1 MELSVFNSKGE
12 DTGRKVTLSDAV
24 FGHEPNEHVMYL
36 DVKQYL
42 ANQRQGT
49 HKSKELAEISRTTK
63 KLKKQKG
70 TGGARAG
77 SMKSGVFIGGGR
89 MFGPRP
95 RDYGFKLNKK
105 TKRVAR
111 LSALSVLAREGKV
124 ALVENLTLSAP
135 RTKDFVAILDGLK
148 LNNGRKTLYVAAE
161 ADKNLLLSARNVQK
175 VKIATPVALN
185 THDLLNTDTLLLS
198 EDGLRSLEQ
207 LYTANN
213 SAE

>member
-1 MELSVFNSKGE
+1 MELAVYNIKGE
-12 DTGRKVTLSDAV
+12 DTGRKVTLSDAI
-24 FGHEPNEHVMYL
+24 FGLEVNEHVMWL

-49 HKSKELAEISRTTK
+49 HKSKQRAEIARTTK

-77 SMKSGVFIGGGR
+77 SMKSGVFVGGGR
-89 MFGPRP
+89 IFGPEP

-111 LSALSVLAREGKV
+111 LSALSSLAKDGKI
-124 ALVENLTLSAP
+124 ALVENISLSAP
-135 RTKDFVAILDGLK
+135 RTKDFLAILDGLK
-148 LNNGRKTLYVAAE
+148 LNNGKKTLLVTGE
-161 ADKNLLLSARNVQK
+161 VEKNVVLSARNLQK
-175 VKIATPVALN
+175 VTVATPVALN
-185 THDLLNTDTLLLS
+185 THDLLNTDTLLIS
-198 EDGLRSLEQ
+198 EAGLASLNQ
-207 LYTANN
+207 LYT

>member
-1 MELSVFNSKGE
+1 MELAVYNLKGE
-12 DTGRKVTLSDAV
+12 DTGRKVTLSDAI
-24 FGHEPNEHVMYL
+24 FGLEVNEHVMYL

-49 HKSKELAEISRTTK
+49 HKSKQRNEVHGTTK

-77 SMKSGVFIGGGR
+77 SMKSGVFVGGGR
-89 MFGPRP
+89 MFGPQP

-111 LSALSVLAREGKV
+111 LSALSSLAKDGKISV
-124 ALVENLTLSAP
+124 VENIAMTAP

-148 LNNGRKTLYVAAE
+148 LTNGKKTMLVTGE
-161 ADKNLLLSARNVQK
+161 VNKNVILSARNLQK
-175 VKIATPVALN
+175 VKVSTPIGLN
-185 THDLLNTDTLLLS
+185 THDLLNTDTLLIS
-198 EDGLRSLEQ
+198 EDGMASLVE
-207 LYTANN
+207 LYSTA
-213 SAE
+213 E

>member
-1 MELSVFNSKGE
+1 MELSVYNIKGE
-12 DTGRKVTLSDAV
+12 DTGRKVTLSDAI
-24 FGHEPNEHVMYL
+24 FGLEPNEHVMYL

-49 HKSKELAEISRTTK
+49 HKSKQRHEVQGTTK

-77 SMKSGVFIGGGR
+77 SMKSPVFIGGGR
-89 MFGPRP
+89 VFGPQP

-111 LSALSVLAREGKV
+111 LSALSTLAQEGKV
-124 ALVENLTLSAP
+124 ALVETITLDAP
-135 RTKDFVAILDGLK
+135 RTKDFLSILTGLK
-148 LNNGRKTLYVAAE
+148 LNNGKKTLLVTGE
-161 ADKNLLLSARNVQK
+161 ANKNVLLSARNIQK
-175 VKIATPVALN
+175 VTVATPIALN

-198 EDGLRSLEQ
+198 EDGLKSLEQ
-207 LYTANN
+207 LYTP
-213 SAE
+213 AE

>member
-1 MELSVFNSKGE
+1 MELTVYSIKGE

-49 HKSKELAEISRTTK
+49 HKSKQRNEVHGTTK

-77 SMKSGVFIGGGR
+77 SMKSGVFVGGGR
-89 MFGPRP
+89 MFGPQP

-105 TKRVAR
+105 TKRLAR
-111 LSALSVLAREGKV
+111 LSALSTLAKDGKV
-124 ALVENLTLSAP
+124 ALVENIALTSP
-135 RTKDFVAILDGLK
+135 RTKDFVAILDSLK
-148 LNNGRKTLYVAAE
+148 LNNGRKTLLVTGE
-161 ADKNLLLSARNVQK
+161 VNKNVVLSSRNVQRVK
-175 VKIATPVALN
+175 VATPVALN

-198 EDGLRSLEQ
+198 EDGLQSLIQ
-207 LYTANN
+207 LYSTA
-213 SAE
+213 E

>member
-1 MELSVFNSKGE
+1 MELAVYNLKGE
-12 DTGRKVTLSDAV
+12 DTGRKVTLSDAI
-24 FGHEPNEHVMYL
+24 FGLEVNEHVMYL

-49 HKSKELAEISRTTK
+49 HKSKQRNEVHGTTK

-77 SMKSGVFIGGGR
+77 SMKSGVFVGGGR
-89 MFGPRP
+89 MFGPQP

-111 LSALSVLAREGKV
+111 LSALSSLAKDGKISI
-124 ALVENLTLSAP
+124 VENIAMTAP

-148 LNNGRKTLYVAAE
+148 LTNGKKTMLVTGE
-161 ADKNLLLSARNVQK
+161 VNKNVLLSARNLQK
-175 VKIATPVALN
+175 VKVSTPIGLN
-185 THDLLNTDTLLLS
+185 THDLLNTDTLLIS
-198 EDGLRSLEQ
+198 EDGMASLVE
-207 LYTANN
+207 LYSTA
-213 SAE
+213 E

>member
-1 MELSVFNSKGE
+1 MELAVYNLKGE
-12 DTGRKVTLSDAV
+12 DTGRKVTLSDAI
-24 FGHEPNEHVMYL
+24 FGLEVNEHVMYL

-49 HKSKELAEISRTTK
+49 HKSKQRNEVHGTTK

-77 SMKSGVFIGGGR
+77 SMKSGVFVGGGR
-89 MFGPRP
+89 IFGPEP

-111 LSALSVLAREGKV
+111 LSALSSLAKDGKI
-124 ALVENLTLSAP
+124 ALVENISLSAP
-135 RTKDFVAILDGLK
+135 RTKDFLAILDGLK
-148 LNNGRKTLYVAAE
+148 LNNGKKTLLVTGE
-161 ADKNLLLSARNVQK
+161 VEKNVVLSARNLQK
-175 VKIATPVALN
+175 VTVATPVALN
-185 THDLLNTDTLLLS
+185 THDLLNTDTLLIS
-198 EDGLRSLEQ
+198 EAGLASLNQ
-207 LYTANN
+207 LYT

>member
-1 MELSVFNSKGE
+1 MELTVYSIKGE

-49 HKSKELAEISRTTK
+49 HKSKQRNEVHGTTK

-77 SMKSGVFIGGGR
+77 SMKSGVFVGGGR
-89 MFGPRP
+89 MFGPQP

-105 TKRVAR
+105 TKRLAR
-111 LSALSVLAREGKV
+111 LSALSTLAKDGKV
-124 ALVENLTLSAP
+124 ALVENIALTTP
-135 RTKDFVAILDGLK
+135 RTKDFVAILDSLK
-148 LNNGRKTLYVAAE
+148 LNNGRKTLLVTGE
-161 ADKNLLLSARNVQK
+161 VNKNVVLSSRNVQRVK
-175 VKIATPVALN
+175 VATPVALN

-198 EDGLRSLEQ
+198 EDGLQSLIQ
-207 LYTANN
+207 LYSTA
-213 SAE
+213 E

>member
-1 MELSVFNSKGE
+1 MKLAVYNIKGE
-12 DTGRKVTLSDAV
+12 DTGRKVTLSDAI
-24 FGHEPNEHVMYL
+24 FGLEVNEHVMWL

-49 HKSKELAEISRTTK
+49 HKSKQRAEIARTTK

-77 SMKSGVFIGGGR
+77 SMKSGVFVGGGR
-89 MFGPRP
+89 IFGPEP

-111 LSALSVLAREGKV
+111 LSALSSLAKDGKI
-124 ALVENLTLSAP
+124 ALVENISLSAP
-135 RTKDFVAILDGLK
+135 RTKDFLAILDGLK
-148 LNNGRKTLYVAAE
+148 LNNGKKTLLVTGE
-161 ADKNLLLSARNVQK
+161 VEKNVVLSARNLQK
-175 VKIATPVALN
+175 VTVATPVALN
-185 THDLLNTDTLLLS
+185 THDLLNTDTLLIS
-198 EDGLRSLEQ
+198 EAGLASLNQ
-207 LYTANN
+207 LYT